1 MAGNGRRLTQ
11 IAASALYSTLR
22 YLLFMVILSS
32 TAAILGYTRSTGDF
46 GSIGVMVRG
55 VEDLAVSIKPMP
67 LIGQV
72 AAVFL
77 HNMRVI
83 VILLGVSWFPV
94 LPVIAVTIMN
104 SIMIGAM
111 IKATA
116 SATGIAPITVA
127 VGLLPHGIFE
137 LGAFFIGAAAC
148 LRIGMLMPLWVGKKV
163 DGPYIKRA
171 ATDAIVLFFAFVVPL
186 MLIASLIE
194 VTFSS
199 WLAEVLAR

>member
-1 MAGNGRRLTQ
+1 MVE
-11 IAASALYSTLR
+11 ALRT
-22 YLLFMVILSS
+22 
-32 TAAILGYTRSTGDF
+32 T
-46 GSIGVMVRG
+46 
-55 VEDLAVSIKPMP
+55 VSIRPMP

-72 AAVFL
+72 AAVFM

-94 LPVIAVTIMN
+94 LPVLAVTIMN

-111 IKATA
+111 IKATSA
-116 SATGIAPITVA
+116 ATGIAPITVA

-137 LGAFFIGAAAC
+137 LGAFFIWAEAC
-148 LRIGMLMPLWVGKKV
+148 LRIGMLMPLWVVKKV
-163 DGPYIKRA
+163 YGPYIKKA
-171 ATDAIVLFFAFVVPL
+171 ATDAFVLFFMIVVPL
-186 MLIASLIE
+186 MLLASLIE

>member
-11 IAASALYSTLR
+11 IAASALHSTLR

-83 VILLGVSWFPV
+83 
-94 LPVIAVTIMN
+94 
-104 SIMIGAM
+104 
-111 IKATA
+111 
-116 SATGIAPITVA
+116 
-127 VGLLPHGIFE
+127 
-137 LGAFFIGAAAC
+137 
-148 LRIGMLMPLWVGKKV
+148 
-163 DGPYIKRA
+163 
-171 ATDAIVLFFAFVVPL
+171 
-186 MLIASLIE
+186 
-194 VTFSS
+194 
-199 WLAEVLAR
+199 